1 VKYADDMELLAEEE
15 TVLHGMIDSLT
26 ETGRCCGM
34 EVRVE
39 EIEVN
44 ETLRKMIRV
53 RHYDSIEITG
63 EGGILQLFV

>member
-39 EIEVN
+39 KSNVMRISRELSTVQIMVDQ
-44 ETLRKMIRV
+44 K
-53 RHYDSIEITG
+53 
-63 EGGILQLFV
+63 